1 MTGLH
6 WQTGGALIL
15 LFAKSSRAPNTAK
28 HRANAEG
35 IGLAIGF
42 LKIIAEKQ
50 KDVKC
55 HEKTRLSKR
64 H

>member
-1 MTGLH
+1 
-6 WQTGGALIL
+6 L
-15 LFAKSSRAPNTAK
+15 LFTKSSRAPNTAK

-35 IGLAIGF
+35 IRLTIGF
-42 LKIIAEKQ
+42 SKIIAEKQ

-64 H
+64 